1 MAISQTTCT
10 SFKLE
15 LLKAEHD
22 FSSHTFK
29 LALYSSSASLG
40 ADTTVYSTT
49 NEITNTS
56 GSAYSAG
63 GKTLTVTST
72 FPKTSGTTAIVDFD
86 NVSWTSASFT
96 ARGALIYNSS
106 ASNKAVAVLDFGSD
120 RVASDSDFEIQFP
133 VADATSAIIRIA

>member
-10 SFKLE
+10 SFKVE
-15 LLKAEHD
+15 LLKAEHN

-29 LALYSSSASLG
+29 LALYTSSASLG
-40 ADTTVYSTT
+40 ADTTAYSTS

-63 GKTLTVTST
+63 GKNLTVTST
-72 FPKTSGTTAIVDFD
+72 FPKSSGTTALVDFG
-86 NVSWTSASFT
+86 NVSWDSASFT

-120 RVASDSDFEIQFP
+120 RVANNDTFEVQFP
-133 VADATSAIIRIA
+133 VSSATTAVIRIS

>member
-15 LLKAEHD
+15 LLKAEHN
-22 FSSHTFK
+22 FSTHTFK